1 MKPSASRH
9 SKNKELISIHKKE
22 YLDQTYRVLSCDTE
36 DDSKGKTYII
46 NFFDGDHHY
55 TFDHTE
61 TAVEFL
67 IEYSKQY
74 KKGVIVWF
82 ANQAYDI
89 GNLFRQTQEYLSF
102 NVVGSRFI
110 TGKIFQ
116 EKVKFRD
123 IFNVIPGSSVK
134 SLGKMI
140 NLEKIETDDF
150 NNTYYCQRDTEI
162 VYWALVKFKK
172 ALDRLN
178 IDLKNTAAA
187 TGFSALLQLYP
198 ALSYNSFSEDDQEFL
213 KQGYYGGRTEV
224 FNTAKQKGE
233 IYGYDI
239 VSSYP
244 NVMTKIPLMV
254 SHCRYY
260 TKRPK
265 LEIYEGVIDCVVE
278 CPNTI
283 NIPYL
288 PVRIDDKLCFPS
300 GKFQGTWTYFEVREA
315 LKLGYKLIK
324 INKALE
330 FKLKHN
336 FSLKEFVDK
345 IFTERKKA
353 QESKDD
359 VLQYACKIILNA
371 SYGKFALGNEKT
383 ELIPFNELWKIKG
396 DFKSEVFP
404 NNQVIVKRKT
414 TYNPSTNYLT
424 ASYITAYARHDLYN
438 YIMLC
443 SSEERIP
450 LYCDTDSIFFKG
462 KKLNISQDKK
472 LGALMLEHTI
482 KECQFILP
490 KTYYIVWNDG
500 SKKYKCKGVREKL
513 AEEFFTKGYAESM
526 QPLKYIE
533 TCRKNFFIKERNKKF
548 KTKEKYIPF
557 NLWVKKPKSMRSKY
571 DKRIINKS
579 GATKPIE
586 LNFDLESNEYI

>member
-1 MKPSASRH
+1 MKPNASRH

-22 YLDQTYRVLSCDTE
+22 YLDQTHRVLSCDTE
-36 DDSKGKTYII
+36 DNSKGKTHIV

-55 TFDHTE
+55 TFNHTE
-61 TAVEFL
+61 AAVEFL
-67 IEYSKQY
+67 INYSKQY

-82 ANQAYDI
+82 ANQSYDI
-89 GNLFRQTQEYLSF
+89 GNLFRETQEYLSF

-140 NLEKIETDDF
+140 NLEKIEVDDF
-150 NNTYYCQRDTEI
+150 NNVHYCQRDTEI
-162 VYWALVKFKK
+162 VYWALVKFKN

-178 IDLKNTAAA
+178 IDLKNTAAG
-187 TGFSALLQLYP
+187 TGFSALLQTYP
-198 ALSYNSFSEDDQEFL
+198 ALSYNVFSEEDHEFL

-239 VSSYP
+239 TSSYP
-244 NVMTKIPLMV
+244 NVMTRIPLMN
-254 SHCRYY
+254 SFNRYY
-260 TKRPK
+260 TKKPK
-265 LEIYEGVIDCVVE
+265 LEKYEGMIDCIVE

-288 PVRIDDKLCFPS
+288 PVRIDDKLCFP
-300 GKFQGTWTYFEVREA
+300 GGIFQGVWTYFEIREA

-324 INKALE
+324 VNKALE
-330 FKLKHN
+330 FKQRHN
-336 FSLKEFVDK
+336 FTLKNFVDK
-345 IFTERKKA
+345 IFEVRKKA

-383 ELIPFNELWKIKG
+383 ELIPFNELWKISG

-414 TYNPSTNYLT
+414 KYNPSTNYLT
-424 ASYITAYARHDLYN
+424 ASYITAYGRHDLYN

-443 SSEERIP
+443 STENRIP

-472 LGALMLEHTI
+472 LGALMLEHKI

-490 KTYYIVWNDG
+490 KTYYIVWLDG
-500 SKKYKCKGVREKL
+500 TRKYKCKGVREKL